1 MSAPT
6 SSGPWR
12 PSQPSVPWHL
22 FTQDPRTRAAAPLRA
37 SDRDRAVVTDV
48 LAEAYADGRL
58 TREEYDERAAAAIG
72 AKTLGDLPP
81 LLADLAPTEGAPAS
95 RDELLLRDPE
105 ALRSQAVSRFE
116 HQRREAL
123 WGFLLPTLICWT
135 IWIATSFGSGGFA
148 PYFPWPIFVTL
159 GTGGVAARMLFNKQ
173 GMIAEQQRQ
182 LERKLEKRVR
192 RQRALEA
199 GTSGSAATS
208 TDQRADDPDDDLDG
222 GPDDDPGDDW
232 VADQGDDRPSGR
244 SRAGRPHPPQ
254 HHRHDHRRR

>member
-1 MSAPT
+1 MSVPMT
-6 SSGPWR
+6 SGPWR

-22 FTQDPRTRAAAPLRA
+22 FTQDPRTPAAAPLRA

-58 TREEYDERAAAAIG
+58 TREEYDERAAATMG

-81 LLADLAPTEGAPAS
+81 LLADLAPTGGAAMS
-95 RDELLLRDPE
+95 QDELVLRDPQS
-105 ALRSQAVSRFE
+105 LRAQAVARFE
-116 HQRREAL
+116 SRRREAL

-135 IWIATSFGSGGFA
+135 IWIATSFGPHGFE

-159 GTGGVAARMLFNKQ
+159 GTGGNAARMLFNKE

-199 GTSGSAATS
+199 GT
-208 TDQRADDPDDDLDG
+208 ADPARPDDGRGLAAPEDSYDR
-222 GPDDDPGDDW
+222 DDDPEDDP
-232 VADQGDDRPSGR
+232 ADDAADDAEDDPADDRPGDW
-244 SRAGRPHPPQ
+244 SR